1 MMDNSN
7 AHFLSDIPVLGICG
21 WSGAGKTTLIESIV
35 RNQTALGRRICVI
48 KHDAHQIQVDR
59 EGKDSFRFFRSGAD
73 VVVTNPDEFFF
84 RGHHGDRWDLL
95 RTIRSLARWYD
106 GFLVEGHKHSRLPRK
121 IWLCHPENS
130 DVPEVANG
138 FEDVIERNNTAPG
151 KVSALFETILTE
163 CWQRSPVSG
172 AVLIGGESSRF
183 GMAKHLMKSGSA
195 TWVERIVDAMAQH
208 LSSIVLIGR
217 GAVPE
222 SLSMLPRL
230 PDVPGAAGPIAGIRA
245 AFRWNPGTSWIV
257 APCDVP
263 QLHGDAIAWL
273 LNQRAIGRDAVLP
286 VLDEDRPVEPLP
298 AYYDYRCGPFWEE
311 IVSPRRIADV
321 ARICRPVVPP
331 PLRESWHNVNSH
343 LDLV

>member
-1 MMDNSN
+1 MDKSN
-7 AHFLSDIPVLGICG
+7 THFFLNIPVLGICG

-35 RNQTALGRRICVI
+35 RNQTALGRKICVI

-59 EGKDSFRFFRSGAD
+59 EGKDSFRFFYSGAD
-73 VVVTNPDEFFF
+73 VVVTNADEFFF
-84 RGHHGDRWDLL
+84 RGHHGDHWAVHRI
-95 RTIRSLARWYD
+95 IRSLAPRYD

-121 IWLCHPENS
+121 IWLRHPEKL
-130 DVPEVANG
+130 DVPEVTQG
-138 FEDVIERNNTAPG
+138 FEDVIERSNAALE
-151 KVSALFETILTE
+151 KVSALFESILSE

-183 GMAKHLMKSGSA
+183 GEAKHLAKSGDR
-195 TWVERIVDAMAQH
+195 TWVERIVDAMAPH

-217 GAVPE
+217 GKVPE
-222 SLSMLPRL
+222 SLSTLLRL
-230 PDVPGAAGPIAGIRA
+230 PDVPGVAGPIAGIRA

-286 VLDEDRPVEPLP
+286 VLDEDGPVEPLP
-298 AYYDYRCGPFWEE
+298 AFYDYRCGPFFEE
-311 IVSPRRIADV
+311 MDSPRRIADV
-321 ARICRPVVPP
+321 ARVCCPVVPP
-331 PLRESWHNVNSH
+331 PLRESWHNVNS
-343 LDLV
+343 LRDRD

>member
-1 MMDNSN
+1 MMNKSN
-7 AHFLSDIPVLGICG
+7 TQFLSDIPVLGVCG
-21 WSGAGKTTLIESIV
+21 WSGAGKTTLIKSIL
-35 RNQTALGRRICVI
+35 RDQTARGRKICVI

-73 VVVTNPDEFFF
+73 VVVTNPTEFFF
-84 RGHHGDRWDLL
+84 RGHHGDQWDLR
-95 RTIRSLARWYD
+95 RTIRSLTPWYD
-106 GFLVEGHKHSRLPRK
+106 GFLVEGHKQSHLPRK
-121 IWLCHPENS
+121 IWLRYPENS
-130 DVPEVANG
+130 DVPEVTQG
-138 FEDVIERNNTAPG
+138 FEAVIERNNAAFE
-151 KVSALFETILTE
+151 KVSALFENILTG

-222 SLSMLPRL
+222 SLSTLPRL

-263 QLHGDAIAWL
+263 QLHGEAISWL
-273 LNQRAIGRDAVLP
+273 LDQRAIGRDAVLP

-298 AYYDYRCGPFWEE
+298 AYYDYRCGPFLEE
-311 IVSPRRIADV
+311 IDSPRRIADV
-321 ARICRPVVPP
+321 ARIYSPVVPP
-331 PLRESWHNVNSH
+331 QLRESWHNVNSH